1 VKALLIPTTGPVA
14 EVQQH
19 GLGDL
24 QALLHGPIEGLPV
37 DGRHDAG
44 AYVSEQALLDGL
56 SDNPRATRL
65 LGIRIAG
72 PAVLCGFDPATGQQA
87 PIPNDLAA
95 TVLASSA
102 STRDAPPQS

>member
-1 VKALLIPTTGPVA
+1 VKALLIPTAGPVA

-19 GLGDL
+19 GLRDL
-24 QALLHGPIEGLPV
+24 QALLHGPIGGLPV
-37 DGRHDAG
+37 DGRHDDA
-44 AYVSEQALLDGL
+44 AYVNERGLLDGL
-56 SDNPRATRL
+56 AVNPRATRL

-72 PAVLCGFDPATGQQA
+72 PAVLCGFDPATGQQT

-102 STRDAPPQS
+102 STRNAPPQS